1 MRKKVLCRLMTGIL
15 LIVIMSA
22 CSSNPQGQD
31 PSSVKVELVT
41 EPSPVQSA
49 QKVKMTVQISGLIK
63 KEAQVQFDIQKLDN
77 SGLPETLNAQSGGNG
92 SYYVEKTF
100 DQPGTYTVYIHLMQ
114 EELHLTKKKQLVV
127 L

>member
-1 MRKKVLCRLMTGIL
+1 MRKKALCRMMMGIF

-31 PSSVKVELVT
+31 PASVTVELVT

-49 QKVKMTVQISGLIK
+49 QKVKMTVQISDLIK
-63 KEAQVQFDIQKLDN
+63 KEAQVQFDIRKPDN
-77 SGLPETLNAQSGGNG
+77 SGLPETLNAQPGGNG
-92 SYYVEKTF
+92 SYYVETTF
-100 DQPGTYTVYIHLMQ
+100 DQPGTYTVYIHLLLG
-114 EELHLTKKKQLVV
+114 ELHLTKKKQLVV